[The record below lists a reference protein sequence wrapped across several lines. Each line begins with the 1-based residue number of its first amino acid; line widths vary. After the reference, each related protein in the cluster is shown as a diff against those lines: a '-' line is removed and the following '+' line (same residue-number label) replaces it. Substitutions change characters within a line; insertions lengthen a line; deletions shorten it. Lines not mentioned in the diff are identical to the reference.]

1 MKSSARTLVLHV
13 SEFRGTHAT
22 GLDGTTRFMV
32 LLFLL
37 SLVLFLPCCENK
49 DKAET
54 SGPGFVEK
62 SVPSADGVPIAF
74 SARGEGSPVLVF
86 VHGWSCDKDYWKPQM
101 EHFSKKHRVVAVD
114 LAGHGKSGRG
124 RDVWTI
130 EAFGADVRAVVNDQ
144 KLGRMILIGHS
155 MGGPVIVSV
164 ARGLSQDVLALVGA
178 DTFQDFVN
186 EWPEEERQK
195 FRQGLQADYQKTADA
210 FVRSMFPKSADPALV
225 DRVAADMSAAPPQV
239 ALGAMDALFDNDI
252 KAALKG
258 LDVPIYCINA
268 DFWPTNVEGN
278 RKYAFSF
285 DLSLMPGV
293 GHFVMLEDPARFN
306 QLLEE
311 IIRKV
316 AAP

>member
-1 MKSSARTLVLHV
+1 MKSSERTLVLRV
-13 SEFRGTHAT
+13 TGFGGTNAIGH
-22 GLDGTTRFMV
+22 DGMTRFLV
-32 LLFLL
+32 LLSLL
-37 SLVLFLPCCENK
+37 ILVLFLPCCEKK

-54 SGPGFVEK
+54 SGPGLVEK
-62 SVPSADGVPIAF
+62 SVRSADGVPIAF
-74 SARGEGSPVLVF
+74 SAQGEGSPALVF
-86 VHGWSCDKDYWKPQM
+86 VHGWSCDRDYWKPQM

-124 RDVWTI
+124 RDVWTM

-155 MGGPVIVSV
+155 MGGPVIVSA

-186 EWPEEERQK
+186 EWPEEERK
-195 FRQGLQADYQKTADA
+195 LRQALQADYAKNADA
-210 FVRSMFPKSADPALV
+210 FVRSMFPESADPALV

-239 ALGAMDALFDNDI
+239 AVGAMEGLFDNDI
-252 KAALKG
+252 QAALKG

-278 RKYAFSF
+278 RQYAFSF

-306 QLLEE
+306 RLLEE
-311 IIRKV
+311 VIGKV

>member
-1 MKSSARTLVLHV
+1 MKLSARTRVLRV
-13 SEFRGTHAT
+13 TEFRGKCAI
-22 GLDGTTRFMV
+22 GLDGTTRFLV

-37 SLVLFLPCCENK
+37 SLVLFLPCCEKK

-54 SGPGFVEK
+54 SGPGLVEK
-62 SVPSADGVPIAF
+62 SVRSADGLPIAF
-74 SARGEGSPVLVF
+74 IAQGEGSPALVF
-86 VHGWSCDKDYWKPQM
+86 VHGWSCDKSYWKPQM
-101 EHFSKKHRVVAVD
+101 EHFSKNHRVVAID
-114 LAGHGKSGRG
+114 LGGHGESGQG

-155 MGGPVIVSV
+155 MGGPVIIS
-164 ARGLSQDVLALVGA
+164 AAGGQSQDVLALVGA

-186 EWPEEERQK
+186 EWPEEERK
-195 FRQGLQADYQKTADA
+195 LLQGLQADYEKTTDA

-225 DRVAADMSAAPPQV
+225 DRIAADMSAAPPQV
-239 ALGAMDALFDNDI
+239 ALGAMEALFDNDI

-268 DFWPTNVEGN
+268 DLWPTNVEGN
-278 RKYAFSF
+278 RQYATSF

-306 QLLEE
+306 TLLEE

>member
-1 MKSSARTLVLHV
+1 MKSLATALISRVT
-13 SEFRGTHAT
+13 EFRRIHAID
-22 GLDGTTRFMV
+22 LDGATRCLV

-37 SLVLFLPCCENK
+37 SLVLFLPCCEKK

-54 SGPGFVEK
+54 SGPGLVEK
-62 SVPSADGVPIAF
+62 SVRSADGLPIAF
-74 SARGEGSPVLVF
+74 IAQGEGSPALVF
-86 VHGWSCDKDYWKPQM
+86 VHGWSCDKGYWKPQI
-101 EHFSKKHRVVAVD
+101 EHFSKKHKVVAID
-114 LAGHGKSGRG
+114 LGGHGESGQG
-124 RDVWTI
+124 RDAWTI
-130 EAFGADVRAVVNDQ
+130 DAFGADVRAVVKDQ
-144 KLGRMILIGHS
+144 KLGPMILIGHS
-155 MGGPVIVSV
+155 MGGSVIVS
-164 ARGLSQDVLALVGA
+164 AAKGLSPDVLALVGA

-195 FRQGLQADYQKTADA
+195 LRQGLLADYEKTSDA

-239 ALGAMDALFDNDI
+239 ALGAMESLFDNDI

-268 DFWPTNVEGN
+268 DLWPTNVEGN
-278 RKYAFSF
+278 RQYASSF

-306 QLLEE
+306 TLLEE

>member
-1 MKSSARTLVLHV
+1 MKSPAWTSALRLT
-13 SEFRGTHAT
+13 EFRGTHAI
-22 GLDGTTRFMV
+22 GLYGTTRLLV

-37 SLVLFLPCCENK
+37 SLVLFLPCCEK
-49 DKAET
+49 KEKAET
-54 SGPGFVEK
+54 SDPGLVEK
-62 SVPSADGVPIAF
+62 SVPSADGVPIVF
-74 SARGEGSPVLVF
+74 SAQGEGSPALVF
-86 VHGWSCDKDYWKPQM
+86 VHGWACDRDYWKPQM
-101 EHFSKKHRVVAVD
+101 EHFSKKYRVVAID

-130 EAFGADVRAVVNDQ
+130 EAFGADVRAVVKDQ

-155 MGGPVIVSV
+155 MGGPVIVSA

-186 EWPEEERQK
+186 EWPEEEKQIL
-195 FRQGLQADYQKTADA
+195 QALQADYEKAADA
-210 FVRSMFPKSADPALV
+210 FVRSMFPESADPALV

-239 ALGAMDALFDNDI
+239 ALRAMDALFDNDI

-278 RKYAFSF
+278 RQYAFSF

-293 GHFVMLEDPARFN
+293 GHFVMLEDPARFTR
-306 QLLEE
+306 LLEE